1 MCIVCVCVCP
11 CIHAFVG
18 VSVCT
23 VCPSLISF
31 CMNCKPGHTLSWM
44 CALPL
49 LHSSVTGA
57 FRAMKV
63 WFTGEE
69 EGEER
74 EGSASQQERS
84 LPGNSGNFHQA
95 LSRSEGSA
103 LFHEDSV
110 LPCGD
115 GDVPSPP
122 LVSLLTGRH
131 SSDRSINDSDTA
143 CQSWTARTPLLDQV
157 SISVRSYTG
166 NAVYVH
172 MKIGV

>member
-1 MCIVCVCVCP
+1 
-11 CIHAFVG
+11 
-18 VSVCT
+18 
-23 VCPSLISF
+23 
-31 CMNCKPGHTLSWM
+31 M

-84 LPGNSGNFHQA
+84 LPGNFHQPV
-95 LSRSEGSA
+95 SRSEGSA
-103 LFHEDSV
+103 SFREDSV

-115 GDVPSPP
+115 EDVPSPP

-131 SSDRSINDSDTA
+131 SSNRSINDSDTA

-157 SISVRSYTG
+157 SISVGPYTSNVISG
-166 NAVYVH
+166 IH
-172 MKIGV
+172 MKMGV